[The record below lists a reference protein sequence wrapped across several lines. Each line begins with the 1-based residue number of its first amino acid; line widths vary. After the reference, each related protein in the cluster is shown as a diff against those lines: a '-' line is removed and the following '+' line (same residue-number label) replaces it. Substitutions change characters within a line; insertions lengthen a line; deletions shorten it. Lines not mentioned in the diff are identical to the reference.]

1 MGLKISK
8 KTQLVFCRLF
18 HSFFCIFLQFFYIQF
33 IFINILL
40 ALNLLLVFML
50 LFVCLFCLTKELL
63 VLFYF
68 TLLIPFDLFIR
79 SPISIYH
86 HPHPRPHS
94 NFYSAIPFHVHTFK
108 LIHPHIGKL
117 PILCKNYG
125 YSLTS
130 IFVYL
135 LNFLF
140 LLFLRHRYF
149 LSFSYSFTIPSF
161 NLNLY
166 HLWLLLCLLL
176 VVVGTRML
184 VWFGTHIATSTIYL
198 ARKKLSRNTLY
209 TLDRVT
215 CIFLLRMCAKPY
227 SIATLK
233 KVIIIFVAKFSLL
246 LFISYPHMLVS
257 HAHLMLLFDV

>member
-1 MGLKISK
+1 
-8 KTQLVFCRLF
+8 
-18 HSFFCIFLQFFYIQF
+18 
-33 IFINILL
+33 
-40 ALNLLLVFML
+40 ML
-50 LFVCLFCLTKELL
+50 LFCFSLLFHQR
-63 VLFYF
+63 VIGFVVFYF
-68 TLLIPFDLFIR
+68 THFIRSLIR
-79 SPISIYH
+79 SPIFIY
-86 HPHPRPHS
+86 HPHPQS

-135 LNFLF
+135 LNFL
-140 LLFLRHRYF
+140 LLLHRHHF

-184 VWFGTHIATSTIYL
+184 VWFSTHIVTSTIYIFG
-198 ARKKLSRNTLY
+198 AQKTIAQHLS
-209 TLDRVT
+209 
-215 CIFLLRMCAKPY
+215 IHW
-227 SIATLK
+227 IGQ
-233 KVIIIFVAKFSLL
+233 
-246 LFISYPHMLVS
+246 LVS
-257 HAHLMLLFDV
+257 FYCECVLNHTLSLH